1 MSNEVPLQIRTRSA
15 LTHIKMTGAAVMLV
29 AMSAIPV
36 AAATASPPCASRPE
50 FLKQLSKRF
59 NEEPVALGLTNNGSL
74 IELLASDDGSTWTIM
89 ISRPNGSSC
98 LIAAGE
104 GWEEMKRVAAK
115 GERGA

>member
-1 MSNEVPLQIRTRSA
+1 MSNQAPIQVKSRLE
-15 LTHIKMTGAAVMLV
+15 LTPIKAMGAAVMLI

-36 AAATASPPCASRPE
+36 AAAGSPPCASRPE
-50 FLKQLSKRF
+50 FLKQLSKQF

-74 IELLASDDGSTWTIM
+74 IEVLTSDDGSTWTIM